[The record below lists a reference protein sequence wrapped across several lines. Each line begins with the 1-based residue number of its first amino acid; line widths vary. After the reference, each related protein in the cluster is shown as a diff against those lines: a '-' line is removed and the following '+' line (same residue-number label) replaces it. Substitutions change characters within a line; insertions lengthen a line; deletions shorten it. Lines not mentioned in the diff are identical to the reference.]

1 MTVKTQP
8 AEVWAEY
15 EKCKSYNNAV
25 GLYEQVR
32 QNEDFYIGDQWKG
45 MKAPDLDK
53 PVLNILKR
61 VVTFF
66 IATLVTDNVGIAIT
80 PQTTGDA
87 DKQLAKILETELDT
101 VIEDNKII
109 SLNRKALRN
118 AAVDGKAYY
127 YSYYDTDKERIATE
141 LLENTRVLF
150 GNPYVCEL
158 QKQPYI
164 LIVKQMLLD
173 TVKGMASPEDR
184 DRVRPD
190 VDEPWNEEHPGY
202 GADRTTVLVKL
213 WREGGTVR
221 FTQVTRDVVV
231 KEPTDTGYKSYPL
244 ASMAWE
250 EIRDSY
256 QGQAAVTGLIPNQIA
271 INKLWAMAIRHQQM
285 MAFPKI
291 FYDCTKIPRWDNR
304 VGAAVGVPGNPN
316 EAVAANFRAAD
327 MSDQLLG
334 VVDST
339 INYTKDLMGASDAA
353 LGNVKPDNTS
363 AIIAVQKAS
372 SAPLELQRLA
382 FYLFMEDYIRTSLE
396 LICAHYGARP
406 VRYTAEGNEPA
417 AVLFDFG
424 AVDIEQIDWRVDV
437 GASAYW
443 SELTQIQT
451 LDNLYGKQILQDPLL
466 YLENIP
472 DEYIKNKNDV
482 IESVRR
488 QQELQAQLLAAQQ
501 AAVNPAIPGAPQ
513 TEDNGIYAAQNMVR
527 RLEGQL

>member
-1 MTVKTQP
+1 MTIKTSP
-8 AEVWAEY
+8 AEIWAEY
-15 EKCKSYNNAV
+15 EKCKSYNNEI

-45 MKAPDLDK
+45 VKAPDLDK

-61 VVTFF
+61 VVSYF

-80 PQTTGDA
+80 PQTTESM
-87 DKQLAKILETELDT
+87 DKQIAQILEAELDT

-118 AAVDGKAYY
+118 AAVDGKTYY
-127 YSYYDTDKERIATE
+127 YSYYDNDKRRVATE
-141 LLENTRVLF
+141 LIENTRVLF
-150 GNPYVCEL
+150 GNPYVADL

-164 LIVKQMLLD
+164 LIVRQMLLD
-173 TVKGMASPEDR
+173 TVRRMVLPEDR
-184 DRVRPD
+184 DSVRPD
-190 VDEPWNEEHPGY
+190 TSEPWNEDKPGR
-202 GADRTTVLVKL
+202 GEDRTTVIIKL
-213 WREGGTVR
+213 WRENGRVQY
-221 FTQVTRDVVV
+221 TQATKDVVV
-231 KEPTDTGYKSYPL
+231 REKTDTGYRSYPL
-244 ASMAWE
+244 ASMTWE

-271 INKLWAMAIRHQQM
+271 INKMWAMAIRHQQL
-285 MAFPKI
+285 MAFPKV
-291 FYDCTKIPRWDNR
+291 FYDRTKIPRWDNR
-304 VGAAVGVPGNPN
+304 VGEAIGVAGNPN

-334 VVDST
+334 VVDAT

-382 FYLFMEDYIRTSLE
+382 FYQFMEDYVRTVLE
-396 LICAHYGARP
+396 LICTHYGVRP
-406 VRYTAEGNEPA
+406 VRYTAENNQP
-417 AVLFDFG
+417 VVVPFDFG
-424 AVDIEQIDWRVDV
+424 SVYMEQIDWRVDI

-451 LDNLYGKQILQDPLL
+451 LDNLYTRQILQDPLL

-472 DEYIKNKNDV
+472 DAYIKNKNDI
-482 IESVRR
+482 IESVRQR
-488 QQELQAQLLAAQQ
+488 QEMQAQLMMQQ
-501 AAVNPAIPGAPQ
+501 AAVSPSVPGEPAAIGP
-513 TEDNGIYAAQNMVR
+513 EV
-527 RLEGQL
+527 QL